1 MQMRVPLSKEARK
14 NLKARQ
20 RASLSGAAGLHDFAD
35 DVAEVLDAEGAERA
49 FFDKVRLGQKFGG
62 TLHQDWTAPVSGG
75 ACLGSCASAAHLP
88 SCASSASHVCLR
100 LCQPIHKTSPHMTHT

>member
-35 DVAEVLDAEGAERA
+35 DVAEVLDAEGAERG

-75 ACLGSCASAAHLP
+75 ACRGSCASAAHLP
-88 SCASSASHVCLR
+88 CASHVCLR
-100 LCQPIHKTSPHMTHT
+100 LCQPIHKTSHHMTHT